1 MVYWR
6 VARRTSRG
14 LERKLRRATALVAN
28 KGFRRFLSMP
38 SGDGFVIDRA
48 PTPLSD
54 PPKRA

>member
-6 VARRTSRG
+6 VARRTRRG

-28 KGFRRFLSMP
+28 KGFRRFLRMP

-48 PTPLSD
+48 PTP
-54 PPKRA
+54 